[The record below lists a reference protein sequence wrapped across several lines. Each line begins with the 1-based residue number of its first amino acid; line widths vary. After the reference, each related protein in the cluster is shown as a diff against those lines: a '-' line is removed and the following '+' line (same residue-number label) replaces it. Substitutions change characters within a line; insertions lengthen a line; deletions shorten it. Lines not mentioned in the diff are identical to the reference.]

1 MNWISHNVN
10 NMAELTLTHLWL
22 ALSAIAIATVISVP
36 VGWIAQRFSLGRTAL
51 LGLISA
57 LYAIPS
63 LPMFI
68 LVPIITGT
76 SMRSQATMVIVLSIY
91 AVAVLT
97 RSCADAFGAVSPAAR
112 TSAVAVGY
120 SPWQSFL
127 NVELPLATPVII
139 AGLRVAA
146 VSTVSLVTVG
156 AVVGIKSLGTLFTDG
171 FQRNIVAEVAMGLVL
186 TVVLALLVDAMVVL
200 LGRLLTP
207 WTRARGGVGA

>member
-97 RSCADAFGAVSPAAR
+97 RSCADAFGAVSPVAR

-207 WTRARGGVGA
+207 WTRARGGVSA